1 MAVETRELAPT
12 QEKSLAEEEPKG
24 FAKTIQFTETALA
37 EGAHRNISE
46 RNLDAT
52 LTYLL
57 SPPDTSLEDVGNIYD
72 YTRERARQI
81 RGKTMKYLWLNS
93 LPETQSRF
101 PLEELELNKP
111 KTQKTK
117 ENIIFSKDQ
126 VESRSSHQKN
136 QDLLRNL
143 KNAKT
148 DEEKQRILDQ
158 VPYSFYLENVKGD
171 TPFLMTVKK
180 AIVNAGYHIRRPQE
194 SSLFYGVIKIEEIPM
209 VNIPRKT
216 KVGSKEIV
224 LSYHAVLT
232 EDYEE
237 RVKNAW
243 RKRED
248 LQKFL
253 ISPVQQ
259 VAGPEQQE
267 IPSTYLIE
275 QRSRFR
281 TLGTLLLEFGAGLG
295 RPSKRSRTLLL
306 EKYDLPVPIFHAHKG
321 YYYPVEKDA
330 EVRSYTGQFL
340 ETLRTTS

>member
-1 MAVETRELAPT
+1 MAVETRERMAYRNPPPIEKLPPT
-12 QEKSLAEEEPKG
+12 QQESLTQEEPKR
-24 FAKTIQFTETALA
+24 FVKTIQCIETMLA
-37 EGAHRNISE
+37 EGAHLRVPERFSKVPWRWE
-46 RNLDAT
+46 RNVDAT

-57 SPPDTSLEDVGNIYD
+57 SPEEISLEHVGKIIHGH
-72 YTRERARQI
+72 TREWERQT
-81 RGKTMKYLWLNS
+81 RDKTMRYLWLNS
-93 LPETQSRF
+93 SAETQSRF
-101 PLEELELNKP
+101 PFEELELNKP
-111 KTQKTK
+111 KIQKTK
-117 ENIIFSKDQ
+117 EITVFSRDELEFK
-126 VESRSSHQKN
+126 SPHQKN
-136 QDLLRNL
+136 EELLRNL
-143 KNAKT
+143 KNANT

-281 TLGTLLLEFGAGLG
+281 TLGTLLLEFGVVSPGQPTKKY
-295 RPSKRSRTLLL
+295 RKLLL
-306 EKYDLPVPIFHAHKG
+306 EKDDFPVHI
-321 YYYPVEKDA
+321 Y
-330 EVRSYTGQFL
+330 
-340 ETLRTTS
+340 